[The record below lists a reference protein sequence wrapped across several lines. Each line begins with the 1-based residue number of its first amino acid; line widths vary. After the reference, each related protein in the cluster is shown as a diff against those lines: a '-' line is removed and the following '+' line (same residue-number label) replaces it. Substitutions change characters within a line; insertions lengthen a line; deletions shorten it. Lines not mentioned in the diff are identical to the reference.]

1 MREPLLLKYMNN
13 MHISCF
19 HKTSI
24 PTMSALELTVVKVK
38 KKFDLNTE

>member
-1 MREPLLLKYMNN
+1 LNYMNN

-38 KKFDLNTE
+38 KKIDLNTE